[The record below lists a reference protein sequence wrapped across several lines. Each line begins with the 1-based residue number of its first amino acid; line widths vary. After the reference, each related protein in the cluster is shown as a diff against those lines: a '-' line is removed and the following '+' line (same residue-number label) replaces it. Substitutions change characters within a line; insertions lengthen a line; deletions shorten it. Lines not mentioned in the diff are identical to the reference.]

1 VTQLNQHSATATP
14 PKTSDFFFQE
24 SKNPQAQTQAI
35 TLSLFTPEATVALT
49 IFQIILSMEETSITM
64 QVVN

>member
-1 VTQLNQHSATATP
+1 VTQLNQLSAMATP
-14 PKTSDFFFQE
+14 PKTSGFFFQE
-24 SKNPQAQTQAI
+24 SKSPQDPTQAT
-35 TLSLFTPEATVALT
+35 TLSLFTPEETVVLT